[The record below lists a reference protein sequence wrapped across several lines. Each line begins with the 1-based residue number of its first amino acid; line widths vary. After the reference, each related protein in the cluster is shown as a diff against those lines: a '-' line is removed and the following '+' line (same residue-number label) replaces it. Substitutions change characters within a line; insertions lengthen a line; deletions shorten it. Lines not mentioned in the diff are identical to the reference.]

1 MAKLHFLKSVTD
13 TINTSFII
21 ESNGTLIVFDGGFE
35 SEEPYL
41 YEYLKGLGG
50 HVKAW
55 FLTHF
60 HDDHFGC
67 FLTMLQKH
75 PDITVDEVCY
85 NFPPDEYLL
94 LWEPK
99 QSHNPTEVWLMLFR
113 EAIAARKIPVVT
125 ATVGD
130 VYAFDEGNVTVRVLR
145 TYNTAFNYINNSS
158 TVFRVE
164 VDGKSILFLGDLE
177 PDGGHEL
184 IETVD
189 HALLKADY
197 VQMAHH
203 GQGGVEKEVYEVVK
217 PTYCLWPTPSW
228 LWDNMGP
235 GGYDTGAFRTVIV
248 RGWISSLR
256 CVKKHYRM
264 TEGTQVIDLAAD

>member
-1 MAKLHFLKSVTD
+1 M
-13 TINTSFII
+13 
-21 ESNGTLIVFDGGFE
+21 
-35 SEEPYL
+35 
-41 YEYLKGLGG
+41 
-50 HVKAW
+50 
-55 FLTHF
+55 
-60 HDDHFGC
+60 
-67 FLTMLQKH
+67 
-75 PDITVDEVCY
+75 
-85 NFPPDEYLL
+85 
-94 LWEPK
+94 
-99 QSHNPTEVWLMLFR
+99 
-113 EAIAARKIPVVT
+113 
-125 ATVGD
+125 
-130 VYAFDEGNVTVRVLR
+130 
-145 TYNTAFNYINNSS
+145 
-158 TVFRVE
+158 FRVE

-177 PDGGHEL
+177 PDGGREL

-203 GQGGVEKEVYEVVK
+203 GQGGVEKEVYEIVK
-217 PTYCLWPTPSW
+217 PTYGLWPTPSW